1 MVNLVELNSHPELE
15 CWTNLRISSEL
26 TGSVFVRGCLAM
38 TYLLRPRERLRS
50 IDKLYSP
57 KMVATVNTA
66 NYTTE
71 NGVPIKKKKRKNN
84 NKQTNTQRNGMYLS
98 KAGLLW

>member
-1 MVNLVELNSHPELE
+1 
-15 CWTNLRISSEL
+15 
-26 TGSVFVRGCLAM
+26 M

-57 KMVATVNTA
+57 KMVATVNTT

-71 NGVPIKKKKRKNN
+71 NGVPIKKKKQQ
-84 NKQTNTQRNGMYLS
+84 QTNKHTNKWHVLI
-98 KAGLLW
+98 